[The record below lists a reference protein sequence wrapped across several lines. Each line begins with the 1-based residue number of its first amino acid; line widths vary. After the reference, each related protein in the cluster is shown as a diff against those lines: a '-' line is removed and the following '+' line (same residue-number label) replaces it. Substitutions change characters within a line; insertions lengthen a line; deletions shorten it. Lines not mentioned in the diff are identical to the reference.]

1 MHCNT
6 KCSYGIFQDLDFC
19 LFSFVTSRQILP
31 LWVWIYCIIWWF
43 IQDLAKVLTL
53 WTLNHFKICPN
64 FLADMAPYEAGAE
77 QVV

>member
-1 MHCNT
+1 MHRNT
-6 KCSYGIFQDLDFC
+6 KCSYRISQDLDFC
-19 LFSFVTSRQILP
+19 LFCFVNSRQILP

-53 WTLNHFKICPN
+53 WALNHFKIYPN